1 MQQESQEAQDP
12 KRKHYPIYSRDS
24 SSPRRRICDLVVDN
38 REGQKI
44 YLEMKLSKGRYEQ
57 IDLDVLVH
65 QINEIL
71 KQNDA

>member
-24 SSPRRRICDLVVDN
+24 SSPRRICDLVVDN

-44 YLEMKLSKGRYEQ
+44 YLEMKLSKGGYEQ

-65 QINEIL
+65 QIHEIL